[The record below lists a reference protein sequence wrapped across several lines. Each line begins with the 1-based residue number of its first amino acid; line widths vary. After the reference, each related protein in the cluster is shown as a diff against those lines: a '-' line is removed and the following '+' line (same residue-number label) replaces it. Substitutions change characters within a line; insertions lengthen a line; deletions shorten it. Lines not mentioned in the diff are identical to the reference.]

1 MEVQNLQP
9 KYKSTKLEPI
19 NSSQTFIF
27 QLYFSTPL
35 EYNG

>member
-1 MEVQNLQP
+1 MEVQNLRP

-27 QLYFSTPL
+27 QLH
-35 EYNG
+35 